1 MIYSF
6 IGQPHSGK
14 TTLANHLKTAL
25 NKAYPS
31 RDVYILDGD
40 LLRKV
45 LDNQD
50 YSEYGRRKNI
60 STSHAI
66 ARYLDSTENFDVI
79 IAMVSPYLDLR
90 EKLKLEAE
98 NIIEIYVYTTDVRG
112 REKYHVE
119 NFEKPESDFI
129 YIDTTNTDELT
140 SLNELLDKIDL
151 YKSLKNGLFTEE
163 NPE

>member
-6 IGQPHSGK
+6 IGQPHAGK
-14 TTLANHLKTAL
+14 TTLANHLKNVL
-25 NKAYPS
+25 NFNNPDRS
-31 RDVYILDGD
+31 VYILDGD

-45 LDNQD
+45 LNNKD
-50 YSEYGRRKNI
+50 YSEDGRRKNI

-79 IAMVSPYLDLR
+79 IAMVSPFLDLR
-90 EKLKLEAE
+90 EKFKLEAE
-98 NIIEIYVYTTDVRG
+98 NVIEIYVFTSEIRG

-119 NFEKPESDFI
+119 NFEKPKKDFI
-129 YIDTTNTDELT
+129 YIDTTDVDEFN
-140 SLNELLDKIDL
+140 SVNELLDKIDL

-163 NPE
+163 NSK

>member
-40 LLRKV
+40 LLRKI

-90 EKLKLEAE
+90 EKLKMEAE
-98 NIIEIYVYTTDVRG
+98 NIIEIYVYTTDIRG

-119 NFEKPESDFI
+119 NFEKPESNFI
-129 YIDTTNTDELT
+129 YIDTTNTDEFT

-151 YKSLKNGLFTEE
+151 HKSLKNGLFTEE

>member
-25 NKAYPS
+25 NVANPD

-45 LDNQD
+45 LDNKD
-50 YSEYGRRKNI
+50 NSEYGRRKNI
-60 STSHAI
+60 DTTHAI
-66 ARYLDSTENFDVI
+66 ARYLDSTEKFDVI

-112 REKYHVE
+112 RENFHVK
-119 NFEKPESDFI
+119 NFEKPENNFV
-129 YIDTTNTDELT
+129 YIDTTDVDELT
-140 SLNELLDKIDL
+140 SVNELLDKIDL
-151 YKSLKNGLFTEE
+151 FKSFKSQLF
-163 NPE
+163 